1 MNRLIR
7 RSTTFP
13 LIACTLVVAI
23 LVGGLP
29 MLAGVMVTTQ
39 DSRPA
44 FTLDICHP
52 IGGAAHTLTPGE
64 APLVPVQKIAQPLH
78 ESGVADEFVI
88 DLSSRLSEAPIPPP
102 PKIGA

>member
-1 MNRLIR
+1 MNRLLR
-7 RSTTFP
+7 RSMTFP
-13 LIACTLVVAI
+13 LIACTLVAAI
-23 LVGGLP
+23 FVGGLP
-29 MLAGVMVTTQ
+29 MLAGVVVTAQ

-64 APLVPVQKIAQPLH
+64 APLVPARGAAQTLH
-78 ESGVADEFVI
+78 ESGVVDEFVSN
-88 DLSSRLSEAPIPPP
+88 LSSRLNEAPIPPP